1 MRSKQY
7 KIYISDADNLVF
19 AKKAKLLFQ
28 TTFHGIEVEINDL
41 PAVLTCHGG
50 LACCAIHSTY
60 KI

>member
-1 MRSKQY
+1 M
-7 KIYISDADNLVF
+7 KIF

-28 TTFHGIEVEINDL
+28 TTFHGIDVEINYL

-50 LACCAIHSTY
+50 LACCAIHATY